1 MPTKP
6 TAAKSV
12 TYSGGHDSVTL
23 HFLSGHVVV
32 FPNGT
37 PVEVCAE
44 DAAVLADNPDFHPAA
59 KATTTTTEPNKE
71 VSS

>member
-1 MPTKP
+1 MSPTKTP
-6 TAAKSV
+6 TKSV

-44 DAAVLADNPDFHPAA
+44 DAKSLAGHPDFQPAPR
-59 KATTTTTEPNKE
+59 ATTTPKPEE
-71 VSS
+71 G